1 MAPRTKK
8 TEPEQPTDP
17 FSELTW
23 DDLEEWA
30 GSRIVARGRS
40 YQRKGAVREL
50 RRDEEGALV
59 AWVAGSRRYA
69 TRVSIEGSEDLICEC
84 TCPYWTTCKHAV
96 AVVVEYL
103 ETAKTGTAVGR
114 VEADDPRLEQ
124 LDAITENDDDEQL
137 AFDAEDPDEAPVE
150 TRSDSFGSGQSRN
163 ASLRAYLQE
172 HSRDDLAELLLEL
185 AEAHDEV
192 RQSLEDRRSLT
203 SGQTR
208 KVLQRIRS
216 EIAALEEPAWDD
228 HHYGTQAVNTERL
241 KAMLQALVAS
251 GQVDA
256 AVRLGPELLAAG
268 TRALEY
274 EHEGESS
281 EAIGACLDVLFRA
294 LDRCSMSPSDR
305 IVWVL
310 DMAQADEYELC
321 SEGFANLWVEDYDRR
336 DWSKVCDRLAQ
347 RLDARE
353 QPPVDDGRST
363 DYKRDHVVDW
373 LIRAMEKA
381 GREEEILPLCKREAP
396 ITLTYN
402 RLVDRLMAEGAWDEA
417 RRWCRQGLK
426 ALQDRYPG
434 LQAELRERLRT
445 INQHSGN
452 PLAGLAIQAEEF
464 FASPD
469 SEGFLALCNAARGQG
484 VGEGVEAWGRHYLQT
499 GRRPRSGRKRKS
511 DPETDWP
518 LPAPEVEMPAPRDKV
533 EAPMVDALIRLAIAE
548 KKPDEVVK
556 WYDYESRSEA
566 PYWMHGDYL
575 DDDVAEAIASTHPN
589 RSVAIWKDLAE
600 AEIARV
606 KPAGYREAVPYLR
619 QVRNVLT
626 RSGREGEWQ
635 EYLAGLRRQNKRRAP
650 MHRGAGTGSRTAAV
664 GFWTAKPGHRPG
676 VTSGSH
682 QTKSSH
688 KDTKGKTET
697 CNCRNLRHIPNI
709 GHSDGVPDFCRAS
722 GTMERSIKLGVDH
735 TP

>member
-1 MAPRTKK
+1 MAQRKKK
-8 TEPEQPTDP
+8 TNPAKPIDP

-23 DDLEEWA
+23 DDLEKWA

-69 TRVSIEGSEDLICEC
+69 TRVSIEGSKDLICEC

-103 ETAKTGTAVGR
+103 EMAKSGTAAGR
-114 VEADDPRLEQ
+114 VEADDQRLEE
-124 LDAITENDDDEQL
+124 LEAINETDDDTPLE
-137 AFDAEDPDEAPVE
+137 FDVEDPDEEYVE
-150 TRSDSFGSGQSRN
+150 TLSESVGSGKSRDP
-163 ASLRAYLQE
+163 SLRAYLKE
-172 HSRDDLAELLLEL
+172 HTAAELVELLLEL
-185 AEAHDEV
+185 TETHDEV
-192 RQSLEDRRSLT
+192 RRSLEARRNVT

-208 KVLQRIRS
+208 KVLQQIRS
-216 EIAALEEPAWDD
+216 EIADLEEPAWDH
-228 HHYGTQAVNTERL
+228 HHYGYQAANTERL

-251 GQVDA
+251 GHADA

-268 TRALEY
+268 IRAVQY

-294 LDRCSMSPSDR
+294 LDRTSLSPADR

-310 DMAQADEYELC
+310 DMALADEYELC
-321 SEGFANLWVEDYDRR
+321 SEGFANLWVEDYDKR

-373 LIRAMEKA
+373 LISAMEKA

-417 RRWCRQGLK
+417 RRWCRQGLE

-511 DPETDWP
+511 DPVIDWP
-518 LPAPEVEMPAPRDKV
+518 LPAPEVEMPAPRGKV
-533 EAPMVDALIRLAIAE
+533 EAPMVDALVRLAIAE
-548 KKPDEVVK
+548 KKPNEVVK

-566 PYWMHGDYL
+566 PYWMHDDSL

-589 RSVAIWKDLAE
+589 RSVSIWKQLAE

-626 RSGREGEWQ
+626 RSGREGEWK
-635 EYLAGLRRQNKRRAP
+635 EYLAALRRQNKRRP
-650 MHRGAGTGSRTAAV
+650 RCLEELDRL
-664 GFWTAKPGHRPG
+664 
-676 VTSGSH
+676 
-682 QTKSSH
+682 
-688 KDTKGKTET
+688 E
-697 CNCRNLRHIPNI
+697 
-709 GHSDGVPDFCRAS
+709 DGRRRIMDN
-722 GTMERSIKLGVDH
+722 
-735 TP
+735 

>member
-1 MAPRTKK
+1 MASRSKK
-8 TEPEQPTDP
+8 TNPAKPVDP

-40 YQRKGAVREL
+40 YQRKGSVREL
-50 RRDEEGALV
+50 QRDDEGALV

-69 TRVSIEGSEDLICEC
+69 TRVSIEGSKDLISEC

-103 ETAKTGTAVGR
+103 ETAKTGNTVGR
-114 VEADDPRLEQ
+114 IEADDPRVEALDADLEIFTDAEEFDALQ
-124 LDAITENDDDEQL
+124 LDEEY
-137 AFDAEDPDEAPVE
+137 VE
-150 TRSDSFGSGQSRN
+150 TLSESVGSGQSRD

-172 HSRDDLAELLLEL
+172 HTTAELVALLLEL
-185 AEAHDEV
+185 AETHDEV

-216 EIAALEEPAWDD
+216 EIAALEEPAWDH

-256 AVRLGPELLAAG
+256 AVCLGPELLAAG
-268 TRALEY
+268 TQALEY

-281 EAIGACLDVLFRA
+281 ASIGACLDVLFRA
-294 LDRCSMSPSDR
+294 LDRSSMSPADR
-305 IVWVL
+305 IEWVL
-310 DMAQADEYELC
+310 DMALADEYELC
-321 SEGFANLWVEDYDRR
+321 SEAFENLWDKDYAKS
-336 DWSKVCDRLAQ
+336 DWSEVCDRLAQ
-347 RLDARE
+347 RLEARE
-353 QPPVDDGRST
+353 QTPVVDGRST
-363 DYKRDHVVDW
+363 DYKRRLIVDW
-373 LIRAMEKA
+373 LISAMEKA

-417 RRWCRQGLK
+417 RRWCRQGLE
-426 ALQDRYPG
+426 AIQDRYPG
-434 LQAELRERLRT
+434 LQAQLRERLRT

-499 GRRPRSGRKRKS
+499 GRRPRRGRKRKS
-511 DPETDWP
+511 APDMDWP

-548 KKPDEVVK
+548 KKPNEVVK

-566 PYWMHGDYL
+566 PYWMHDDSL
-575 DDDVAEAIASTHPN
+575 DDNVAEAIASTHPD
-589 RSVAIWKDLAE
+589 RAVAIWKDLAE

-619 QVRNVLT
+619 KVRDVLT
-626 RSGREGEWQ
+626 RSGREGEWE
-635 EYLAGLRRQNKRRAP
+635 EYLAALRQQNKRRP
-650 MHRGAGTGSRTAAV
+650 RCIEQLYRL
-664 GFWTAKPGHRPG
+664 
-676 VTSGSH
+676 
-682 QTKSSH
+682 
-688 KDTKGKTET
+688 E
-697 CNCRNLRHIPNI
+697 
-709 GHSDGVPDFCRAS
+709 DGRRRIID
-722 GTMERSIKLGVDH
+722 D
-735 TP
+735 